1 MRNLLLIPLLS
12 LSIISHPSLA
22 QDKRPPLIFVS
33 SFAGGEDG
41 GIQAYHLDSESGALK
56 AAARTG
62 GIANPFF
69 LALSPDRKFL
79 YGVHAEQFGGDEPK
93 QVAAYSIEDGEGTLK
108 LLNRQSSHGIATCYL
123 DVDGTGGALVVANY
137 SSGNVASLPIGEDG
151 SLGEAASVIQHEG
164 SSVDPKRQKGPNAH
178 SIVVSPDN
186 RFAFAADLG
195 IDKILCYRLDAEAGK
210 ISSNSDH
217 PFTAMAPGSGP
228 RHLTFHPDGQHLYA
242 INEILNT
249 VAVFAYDA
257 ETGALTEKQTIAT
270 LPADFEGTS
279 HTADLKIT
287 PDGKFLYG
295 TNRGHDSIAAYRIAG
310 DGTLSLIEI
319 EPSGGKGPQ
328 NLAIT
333 ADGKWL
339 LCANLPG
346 NNVVVFA
353 IDTDEGDISPTGK
366 PVEVTKPACIMLVE

>member
-1 MRNLLLIPLLS
+1 MKTTLTFLLTLMALS
-12 LSIISHPSLA
+12 VHA
-22 QDKRPPLIFVS
+22 ADQPLIFVS

-41 GIQAYHLDSESGALK
+41 AIHAYHLNPENGDLE
-56 AAARTG
+56 AASTMA
-62 GIANPFF
+62 GIENPFF
-69 LALSPDRKFL
+69 MALSPDHKFL
-79 YGVHAEQFGGDEPK
+79 YAVHAEKFGGDENEEI
-93 QVAAYSIEDGEGTLK
+93 AAFAIDDDGNLRV
-108 LLNRQSSHGIATCYL
+108 LNRQSSLGTATCYVA
-123 DVDGTGGALVVANY
+123 VDATGKTLVLANY
-137 SSGNVASLPIGEDG
+137 SSGNVASLPIGKDG

-164 SSVDPKRQKGPNAH
+164 ASVDPKRQKGPNAH

-217 PFTAMAPGSGP
+217 PFTALAPGSGP
-228 RHLTFHPDGQHLYA
+228 RHLTFHPDGKHLYA

-249 VAVFAYDA
+249 ITLFSYEG
-257 ETGALTEKQTIAT
+257 ETGALKEKQTIPT
-270 LPADFEGTS
+270 LPADFDGTS

-295 TNRGHDSIAAYRIAG
+295 TNRGHDSIAAYRIG
-310 DGTLSLIEI
+310 EDRTLALIGIVPSL
-319 EPSGGKGPQ
+319 GKGPQ

-346 NNVVVFA
+346 NNVAVFA
-353 IDTDEGDISPTGK
+353 IDPGQGTIAPAGD